1 MSKTIVT
8 RIKCHSAEELGP
20 YLEAEV
26 ARCRRSCAAT
36 QLLGL
41 RLFAEAQAS
50 PAGFLAD
57 LCSSCDALFNLG
69 NGSAVL
75 MQPRQDEDEARALG
89 NSIMGLIDCP
99 CALLLCSIPDSLLLA
114 RGAQRIL
121 SFFKQSLAK
130 ASPDCVVQVVRL
142 PGRAL
147 RNEDEARVSVEEKNF
162 LFSC

>member
-26 ARCRRSCAAT
+26 ARCRRSCTAT

-41 RLFAEAQAS
+41 RLFAEGSVS
-50 PAGFLAD
+50 PAGFLAH

-75 MQPRQDEDEARALG
+75 LQPRQDEDETRALAD
-89 NSIMGLIDCP
+89 SIMGLIDCP
-99 CALLLCSIPDSLLLA
+99 CALLQCSIPDSLLLA
-114 RGAQRIL
+114 RGARRVL
-121 SFFKQSLAK
+121 SFFEQSLAK

-142 PGRAL
+142 PGRVLQSA
-147 RNEDEARVSVEEKNF
+147 DEARVSVEEKNF